1 MGSLLERYGKGDDM
15 SAAPSD
21 AASVSL
27 GLPCCAQF
35 TEDRMWYRA
44 RVLKFVDQ
52 DKVEVMS
59 LTSAY
64 RNSQTRLSRQRDLL
78 HLPSVRTEVVK
89 RSFYYHG
96 CKVFNNF
103 SK

>member
-21 AASVSL
+21 ASSITL

-44 RVLKFVDQ
+44 RVLKFLDQ
-52 DKVEVMS
+52 DKVEVMP
-59 LTSAY
+59 LTSVFFPF
-64 RNSQTRLSRQRDLL
+64 LSGI
-78 HLPSVRTEVVK
+78 VK
-89 RSFYYHG
+89 Q
-96 CKVFNNF
+96 
-103 SK
+103 